1 MKTRTHRMF
10 LKHPPHTMPTLP
22 TLPTLQVGKQGHKVG
37 QGGEG
42 REVMYPLPRKAGVC
56 ASFGDLIAVHKVGQ
70 GREGGEDGGTPFLKH
85 GVCASS
91 ERMFS
96 IRKVGQGR
104 EGGEVRGTPFL
115 NSGVCASSVGNQSA
129 NGWVAHHRRL
139 KQVDGWSLGYQQQPL
154 CSMKHAHTTGF
165 LNTPLLT
172 RPPSLPRPTL
182 TTTNKDY
189 Q

>member
-56 ASFGDLIAVHKVGQ
+56 ASFGDLIAVH
-70 GREGGEDGGTPFLKH
+70 
-85 GVCASS
+85 
-91 ERMFS
+91 
-96 IRKVGQGR
+96 KVGQGR

>member
-70 GREGGEDGGTPFLKH
+70 GREGGEDGGTPFLKN

-91 ERMFS
+91 ERKIS
-96 IRKVGQGR
+96 K
-104 EGGEVRGTPFL
+104 
-115 NSGVCASSVGNQSA
+115 

>member
-70 GREGGEDGGTPFLKH
+70 GRQGGEDG
-85 GVCASS
+85 
-91 ERMFS
+91 
-96 IRKVGQGR
+96 
-104 EGGEVRGTPFL
+104 GTPFL

-129 NGWVAHHRRL
+129 NGWVTHHRRL